1 MQTFTPGYQLTLD
14 FSKGPD
20 AQGFS
25 EDIMPDLDKGGAPA
39 SRVGG
44 PVGHLDVVV
53 SRKMLFVRSPC
64 FEICVFDIE
73 YLAKQQSTK
82 MRCQCDTNC
91 DENKL

>member
-1 MQTFTPGYQLTLD
+1 MQTFTTGYQLTLD

-20 AQGFS
+20 AKGFA
-25 EDIMPDLDKGGAPA
+25 EDIMPDLDKGGATA

-53 SRKMLFVRSPC
+53 VSRKMLFVKSPY

-73 YLAKQQSTK
+73 YLAKQQS
-82 MRCQCDTNC
+82 MYEDAMSV
-91 DENKL
+91 